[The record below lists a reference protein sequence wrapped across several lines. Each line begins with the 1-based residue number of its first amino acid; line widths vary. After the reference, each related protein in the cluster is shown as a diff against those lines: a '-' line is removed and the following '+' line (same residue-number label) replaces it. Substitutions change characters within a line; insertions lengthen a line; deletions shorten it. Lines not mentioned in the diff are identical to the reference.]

1 MYIDI
6 KQWQIKQKQ
15 LEYQIKSTTSIEK
28 EKELYAKMQAEFQRK
43 QDVFNAELKKIRSS
57 IRRGTIFYKILC
69 IIICTLVCPIPFII
83 KIEQPRADI
92 FRFLSI
98 IVFFSLI
105 LALLSGS
112 RKAEKEQ
119 KEALTIKYKYEIL
132 LSLYVEYEKTLV
144 GAR

>member
-15 LEYQIKSTTSIEK
+15 LEYQIKATTSIEK

-57 IRRGTIFYKILC
+57 ERKFTIFS
-69 IIICTLVCPIPFII
+69 IIICTLGYLILSLIIEEASFIG
-83 KIEQPRADI
+83 A
-92 FRFLSI
+92 

-105 LALLSGS
+105 FGLLNES
-112 RKAEKEQ
+112 RKTKKEQ
-119 KEALTIKYKYEIL
+119 KEALTVKYKYEIL
-132 LSLYVEYEKTLV
+132 LNLYVEYEKTLT